1 MNVSRL
7 GSIMPVFLFCVA
19 SIIGS
24 LVYASENNYTMEDL
38 KLLDKQ
44 ESYQEILDHM
54 NDIRPTKRTKEWTE
68 LVSRAV
74 TKTLEKQLE
83 TGDAYTAFLWSEKML
98 DSIPTL
104 KESKAFMDLH
114 NKAIID
120 GSALCFRNSY
130 DGVECTEKLSAIIQK
145 DPENK
150 ELAFKAGKL
159 VRLNMHSSAAAPFFI
174 QALKGRSDP
183 KRCADPDV
191 LLAIKAGMGLSDKNA
206 KSAREL
212 GFSLCFNA
220 LKAQLLEDFYGSNNY
235 AVVNYC
241 DSLSEK
247 KMLTEFQKA
256 YCLDQQ

>member
-24 LVYASENNYTMEDL
+24 LAYASENNYTMEDL

-83 TGDAYTAFLWSEKML
+83 TGDAYTALLWSEKML
-98 DSIPTL
+98 DSIPAL

-145 DPENK
+145 DPKNK
-150 ELAFKAGKL
+150 ELAFEAGKL
-159 VRLNMHSSAAAPFFI
+159 VRLNMHSSSAVPFFI
-174 QALKGRSDP
+174 QALKGRSDH